1 MGGFK
6 CYERFK
12 DNDIISEGLHELN
25 DMFQSFYPLQIE
37 KCRNFLNLGEYENAI
52 DYIKTRV
59 SIRHFEI
66 YKVLAICNLVYEG
79 DFNAASANID
89 KMWEALIQ
97 QEPKN
102 PELYYK
108 NAQLFARICDRKI
121 DIIKKC
127 DKMID
132 RALEFSPKNTL
143 YLIEKGY
150 YHILFSEIEK
160 AFKYLLQAKELD
172 TNNKESSYHL
182 IFCKILTNRLKE
194 AEEDIQYLKEVFSS
208 VKLSIHPKLKYYQ
221 ALLNI
226 IQGKEDMNEQL
237 INDALNDHVKMVS
250 SLLFNKYDI
259 LIVSEFDFLLDLAK
273 CKIVLK

>member
-6 CYERFK
+6 CYERLK

-25 DMFQSFYPLQIE
+25 DMFQLFYPFQIE
-37 KCRNFLNLGEYENAI
+37 KWR
-52 DYIKTRV
+52 T
-59 SIRHFEI
+59 
-66 YKVLAICNLVYEG
+66 
-79 DFNAASANID
+79 
-89 KMWEALIQ
+89 LIQ

-108 NAQLFARICDRKI
+108 NAQVFARICDRKI

-132 RALEFSPKNTL
+132 RALEFAPKNTL

-160 AFKYLLQAKELD
+160 AFKYLLQAKDLD

-182 IFCKILTNRLKE
+182 IFCKILK
-194 AEEDIQYLKEVFSS
+194 
-208 VKLSIHPKLKYYQ
+208 
-221 ALLNI
+221 
-226 IQGKEDMNEQL
+226 
-237 INDALNDHVKMVS
+237 DH
-250 SLLFNKYDI
+250 LY
-259 LIVSEFDFLLDLAK
+259 
-273 CKIVLK
+273 